1 MAPRALARGQKKTEE
16 EGRSI
21 VFVDESGFYLLP
33 AVVRTFAPRGKTP
46 VLREWLTRD
55 HLSAISGI
63 TPTGK
68 LYMMVQEEAYRSPAV
83 VRFLRH
89 LHRHIRGKVL
99 VLWDGAPIHRS
110 NVIKEF
116 LAAGAA
122 KWLQLERLP
131 AYAPELNPD
140 EGVWHHLK
148 GVELKNLTC
157 QHLPQLHTE
166 LRKAKE
172 RLRHKQHVI
181 RACFARPG
189 LFEV

>member
-1 MAPRALARGQKKTEE
+1 MAPGQKKAQQEKRT
-16 EGRSI
+16 I

-33 AVVRTFAPRGKTP
+33 SVVRTFAPCGKTP
-46 VLREWLTRD
+46 VLRERLTRD

-63 TPTGK
+63 TPDGK
-68 LYMMVQEEAYRSPAV
+68 LYMQVQATPFRSPQV
-83 VRFLRH
+83 VGFLQH

-110 NVIKEF
+110 NVIKEY

-122 KWLQLERLP
+122 KWLHLERLP

-148 GVELKNLTC
+148 GVEMRNLPC
-157 QHLPQLHTE
+157 HDLQELGRE
-166 LRKAKE
+166 LRKARD
-172 RLRHKQHVI
+172 RLRHKTKVL
-181 RACFARPG
+181 RACSRRPG
-189 LFEV
+189 LFDV

>member
-1 MAPRALARGQKKTEE
+1 M
-16 EGRSI
+16 
-21 VFVDESGFYLLP
+21 
-33 AVVRTFAPRGKTP
+33 VRTFAPRGKTP
-46 VLREWLTRD
+46 VLRERWTRD

-63 TPTGK
+63 TIKGK
-68 LYMMVQEEAYRSPAV
+68 LYMMVQEMAYQSTDV

-89 LHRHIRGKVL
+89 LHRHIPGKVL

-110 NVIKEF
+110 KVIKGF

-122 KWLQLERLP
+122 RWLRLEQLP

-140 EGVWHHLK
+140 EGVWHYLK

-172 RLRHKQHVI
+172 RLRHKQNVI

-189 LFEV
+189 LFNV

>member
-1 MAPRALARGQKKTEE
+1 MAPGQKKAEAERRT
-16 EGRSI
+16 I

-33 AVVRTFAPRGKTP
+33 SVVRTFAPCGQTP
-46 VLREWLTRD
+46 VLRERLTRD

-63 TPTGK
+63 TPEGK
-68 LYMMVQEEAYRSPAV
+68 LYMQVQTTPFRSPDV
-83 VRFLRH
+83 VGFLRH

-110 NVIKEF
+110 NVIKEY

-122 KWLQLERLP
+122 QWLHLERLP

-140 EGVWHHLK
+140 EGVWHQLK
-148 GVELKNLTC
+148 GVELRNLPC
-157 QHLPQLHTE
+157 HDLQELGRE

-172 RLRHKQHVI
+172 RLRHKTEAL
-181 RACFARPG
+181 RACCRRTG
-189 LFEV
+189 LSTV

>member
-1 MAPRALARGQKKTEE
+1 MAPGQKKAHQEKRTV
-16 EGRSI
+16 
-21 VFVDESGFYLLP
+21 VFIDESGFYLLP
-33 AVVRTFAPRGKTP
+33 SVVRTFAPRGQTP
-46 VLREWLTRD
+46 VVRERLTRD

-63 TPTGK
+63 TPAGK
-68 LYMMVQEEAYRSPAV
+68 LYMQVQATPFRSPQV
-83 VRFLRH
+83 VGFLQR

-110 NVIKEF
+110 NVIKEY

-122 KWLQLERLP
+122 KWLHLERLP

-148 GVELKNLTC
+148 GVELRNLPC
-157 QHLPQLHTE
+157 HDLQELGRE

-172 RLRHKQHVI
+172 RLRHKTLVL
-181 RACFARPG
+181 RACCRRTG
-189 LFEV
+189 LSNV